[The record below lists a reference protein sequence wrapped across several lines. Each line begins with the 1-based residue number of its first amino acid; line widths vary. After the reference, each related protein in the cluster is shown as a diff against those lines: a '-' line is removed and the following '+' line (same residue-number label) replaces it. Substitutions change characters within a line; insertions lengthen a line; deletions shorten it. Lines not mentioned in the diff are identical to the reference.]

1 MKLFN
6 HFNTLY
12 GQDLRETLGVLP
24 RDIIMVKQP
33 TNVLSQI
40 MSLLMARARQRRQDL
55 SVDLLIDY
63 LDMWQDFNVRI
74 A

>member
-6 HFNTLY
+6 HFNTIY
-12 GQDLRETLGVLP
+12 GQDLREILWVLL
-24 RDIIMVKQP
+24 RDIVMVKKP

-40 MSLLMARARQRRQDL
+40 MSFLMAKAKQRLQDF

-63 LDMWQDFNVRI
+63 LDMWQDFTVRI